1 VTTSIVVP
9 VRDEGAVIERLLAAL
24 QPARAAGHELIV
36 VDGESTDD
44 TRERAVL
51 HCDRL
56 LVSPPGRAR
65 QMNAGARVAG
75 GDWLWFVH
83 ADSGFPE
90 GVMAALSRLSACKAG
105 WGRFDVRL
113 DDPAPVFRVIETAMN
128 WRSRLTGMATGDQ
141 GIFVRRALFEQVGGF
156 PEIPLM
162 EDLALSK
169 RLRRSGR
176 PACLRPPLHTSAR
189 RWRRYG
195 VARTVLLM
203 WRLRLAWFLGA
214 DPAVLAR
221 RYASCSSPTRAS

>member
-1 VTTSIVVP
+1 MTTSIVVP
-9 VRDEGAVIERLLAAL
+9 VRDEGAVIEHLLAAL

-36 VDGESTDD
+36 VDGESADD
-44 TRERAVL
+44 TRERAVP

-65 QMNAGARVAG
+65 QLNAGARVAG
-75 GDWLWFVH
+75 GDWLWFLH

-90 GVMAALSRLSACKAG
+90 GVMAALSRLSACEGG

-128 WRSRLTGMATGDQ
+128 WRSRLTGIATGDQ

-162 EDLALSK
+162 EDLALSE
-169 RLRRSGR
+169 RLRRHGW

-189 RWRRYG
+189 RWRRHG
-195 VARTVLLM
+195 VLRTVLLM